1 MFPLKGKLSVNG
13 IYISIFITW
22 VVSITIALPHLFIR
36 QVFEIQFRN
45 RKDVVCQENWP
56 KYYIDTECNSDEP
69 GKIIY
74 YTVEGVVMYII
85 PILVM
90 MAAYGVIIVKLTIR
104 KIPGNVTMSLTT
116 AQDKTRKKV
125 ITTLR
130 KNAI

>member
-1 MFPLKGKLSVNG
+1 
-13 IYISIFITW
+13 
-22 VVSITIALPHLFIR
+22 
-36 QVFEIQFRN
+36 
-45 RKDVVCQENWP
+45 
-56 KYYIDTECNSDEP
+56 
-69 GKIIY
+69 
-74 YTVEGVVMYII
+74 MYII